1 MPFLYK
7 EIRNLQVFKM
17 KILKFEPEEKLDK
30 RFDVKFLG
38 KYDGAIPE
46 A

>member
-7 EIRNLQVFKM
+7 EIRYLQVFKM
-17 KILKFEPEEKLDK
+17 KILKFEPEENLGQL
-30 RFDVKFLG
+30 FGVTFLG
-38 KYDGAIPE
+38 KSDGAIPE

>member
-7 EIRNLQVFKM
+7 EMRYLQVFKM
-17 KILKFEPEEKLDK
+17 KILNFEPEEKLDK
-30 RFDVKFLG
+30 RFGVTFLG
-38 KYDGAIPE
+38 KSDGAIPE